1 MNQETLERAIKLK
14 RELDMTIEM
23 LEAMDKERLHWWSFV
38 TPDTKSRNNGYGLYL
53 TDRLR
58 KRFREIV
65 EESIVELKK
74 EIEEL

>member
-1 MNQETLERAIKLK
+1 MEIETLEKVIKLK
-14 RELDMTIEM
+14 KELDKAIEI
-23 LEAMDKERLHWWSFV
+23 LEVMNKERSRWWSFI
-38 TPDTKSRNNGYGLYL
+38 TPDTKSENDGYGLYL